1 MQAITTNVL
10 EGRKERA
17 WDDIMVYDGGK
28 RLEIYGLIERLGDA
42 VRNNDLTSARLCRE
56 RLAFFIEAVDP
67 ADPAKPVHD
76 AVEQVFRL
84 TGTWERRVAVN
95 SDDLQVKKQIQEA
108 VDHALPLLNI

>member
-84 TGTWERRVAVN
+84 TAHGNVALR
-95 SDDLQVKKQIQEA
+95 SIAMTCKSRSKYKKQWTM
-108 VDHALPLLNI
+108 PFRF